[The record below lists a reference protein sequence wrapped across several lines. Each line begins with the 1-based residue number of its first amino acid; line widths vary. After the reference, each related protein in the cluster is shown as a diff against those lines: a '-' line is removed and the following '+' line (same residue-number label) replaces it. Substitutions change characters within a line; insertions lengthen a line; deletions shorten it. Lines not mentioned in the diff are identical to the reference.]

1 MNRFRPNFV
10 VAECEPYE
18 EDAWT
23 SVKINGVLF
32 RNAGPCARCPITTT
46 DQFTA
51 VRGKE
56 PLKTFA
62 TYRRDPDDSTKV
74 NFGTNLIHETKR
86 GTLRIGDEVLP
97 S

>member
-1 MNRFRPNFV
+1 MNRFRPNLV
-10 VAECEPYE
+10 ISDCEPYA
-18 EDAWT
+18 EDHWT
-23 SVKINGVLF
+23 QVKLGGVLF
-32 RNAGPCARCPITTT
+32 RNGGPCARCPITTT

-51 VRGKE
+51 QRGKE

-74 NFGTNLIHETKR
+74 NFGANLIHETKL
-86 GTLRIGDEVLP
+86 GVLHVGDEAVP